1 VEALARLQAEH
12 SSDRIEVVMIP
23 TDPTVT
29 AQEME
34 TILRQDFPIPGVER
48 FRKCLDPSGR
58 VVLSLDPLGI
68 GGTVIIDRAGR
79 IAFQGRLTHTYEEL
93 KQELEK
99 VL

>member
-1 VEALARLQAEH
+1 ML
-12 SSDRIEVVMIP
+12 P

-34 TILRQDFPIPGVER
+34 TILHNDFQVPGIER
-48 FRKCLDPSGR
+48 FHKCLDPSGK
-58 VVLSLDPLGI
+58 VGLSLDPMGI